1 MQLIKT
7 KYPGEPKYLEE
18 LFNELI
24 EEKKFLK
31 FNHTEW
37 KTLAD
42 FGQHL
47 ASVRNVRVLGTPPNC
62 KIVYN
67 VSKTRDFIEAAR
79 KEKQEQER

>member
-1 MQLIKT
+1 MLKT

-18 LFNELI
+18 LYNELI

-37 KTLAD
+37 KTLTE

-47 ASVRNVRVLGTPPNC
+47 QTVKNLQVIGTPPNC
-62 KIVYN
+62 KVVY
-67 VSKTRDFIEAAR
+67 VVHKTKDFIEESK
-79 KEKQEQER
+79 KEKLLADR